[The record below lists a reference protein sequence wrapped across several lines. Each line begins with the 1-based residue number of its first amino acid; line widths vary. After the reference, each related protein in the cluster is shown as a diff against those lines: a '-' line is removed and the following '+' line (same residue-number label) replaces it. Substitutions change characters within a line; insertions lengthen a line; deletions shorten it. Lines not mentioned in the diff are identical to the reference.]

1 MRRAYRSTA
10 RLPSRNQG
18 RSDVRRVSRLLLVV
32 GGTLCVALAI
42 LGVFVPLLPTTP
54 FLLLAAF
61 LYARSSKR
69 FHAWL
74 LTNRLFGSYI
84 RRYQEHRS
92 MTRRHKA
99 LTLVLLW
106 TVIGCSACFVV
117 SLWWARLLLAVVTVS
132 VTVHLLWIKTD

>member
-1 MRRAYRSTA
+1 M
-10 RLPSRNQG
+10 

-42 LGVFVPLLPTTP
+42 LGAFVPLLPTTP

-74 LTNRLFGSYI
+74 LNNRMFGSYI

-92 MTRRHKA
+92 MTRRHKI
-99 LTLVLLW
+99 LTLLLLW
-106 TVIGCSACFVV
+106 VVIGCSACFVI
-117 SLWWARLLLAVVTVS
+117 SLWWARLLLAVVAVS
-132 VTVHLLWIKTD
+132 VTVHLLWVKTE

>member
-1 MRRAYRSTA
+1 M
-10 RLPSRNQG
+10 
-18 RSDVRRVSRLLLVV
+18 
-32 GGTLCVALAI
+32 
-42 LGVFVPLLPTTP
+42 LGIFVPLLPTTP

-61 LYARSSKR
+61 LYARSSER

-74 LTNRLFGSYI
+74 LTNRLVGSYI

-92 MTRRHKA
+92 MTRRHKV

-117 SLWWARLLLAVVTVS
+117 SLWWARLLLAIVAVS

>member
-1 MRRAYRSTA
+1 M
-10 RLPSRNQG
+10 
-18 RSDVRRVSRLLLVV
+18 RSDIKRISRLLLVV
-32 GGTLCVALAI
+32 GGTLCVALAT

-61 LYARSSKR
+61 LYARSSER
-69 FHAWL
+69 FHTWL
-74 LTNRLFGSYI
+74 LTNRLVGGYI

-92 MTRRHKA
+92 MTRRHKT

-106 TVIGCSACFVV
+106 SVIGCSACFVV
-117 SLWWARLLLAVVTVS
+117 SLWWARLMLAVVAAS